1 MPKMKTHRASAKRY
15 KLTGSGKLMR
25 RTAFRKHLL
34 VHKSTARLRRILD
47 ESGISSADS
56 DRVNQALPY
65 LKYVR

>member
-34 VHKSTARLRRILD
+34 VGKSTSRLRRITD
-47 ESGISSADS
+47 EGTVSTADN
-56 DRVNQALPY
+56 DRVVQALPY
-65 LKYVR
+65 VKYCR

>member
-34 VHKSTARLRRILD
+34 VGKSTARLRRITD
-47 ESGISSADS
+47 EGTISSADL
-56 DRVNQALPY
+56 DRVKQALPY
-65 LKYVR
+65 ASYVR

>member
-15 KLTGSGKLMR
+15 KLTGSGKIMR

-34 VHKSTARLRRILD
+34 VHKSTARLRRIGD
-47 ESGISSADS
+47 EQGISTADEA
-56 DRVNQALPY
+56 RVTQALPY

>member
-15 KLTGSGKLMR
+15 KLTGSGKLIR

-34 VHKSTARLRRILD
+34 VGKSTARLRRISD
-47 ESGISSADS
+47 EQGISSSDA

-65 LKYVR
+65 VKHCR

>member
-34 VHKSTARLRRILD
+34 VHKSTARIRRITD
-47 ESGISSADS
+47 ESGISSADNE
-56 DRVNQALPY
+56 RVTQALPY
-65 LKYVR
+65 AKYVR